1 MRSQNLI
8 FILVLFTLNLTII
21 NTFDISSFVELG
33 DLQQDPY
40 GKSLVETIQ
49 MSMKNAPGGKIENI
63 QNLLDDLLLKLIN
76 DQKTADQ
83 DWAKEKARLDARIA
97 ALQLDIS
104 KLKAEISKLK
114 KEKAVNEQKRDLSKK
129 NIAQYSAQRVQ
140 DESSLKQ
147 TAQKRK
153 ADRASYEASVK
164 EHAAIIGAI
173 EQVIVELSKLRGSVS
188 GIGRPSHVAAIANE
202 KRDAAWKAG
211 VKKSFIE
218 IVGDD
223 DETNAFIE
231 LATEADQAALEKL
244 IALLNNI
251 LRNTKKSLQ
260 DDEKAEAQSVASFI
274 KIKASLEGDI
284 SSLDSL
290 LKRQQANLDGYIK
303 KINELTI
310 TIGIRVSI
318 LHSRQLELKNTT
330 AERATKLAH
339 YNADTAH
346 RSKEKLVIQR
356 VQKIVK
362 ERLAA
367 MSRFLR
373 SNVNK

>member
-1 MRSQNLI
+1 LI
-8 FILVLFTLNLTII
+8 FILVLFTLNLTIT

-40 GKSLVETIQ
+40 GKSLIETIQ

-63 QNLLDDLLLKLIN
+63 QNLLDDLLMKLIN
-76 DQKTADQ
+76 DQKKADE

-97 ALQLDIS
+97 ALNLDIA
-104 KLKAEISKLK
+104 KLKAEIAKLK

-129 NIAQYSAQRVQ
+129 NIAQYTAQRVQ
-140 DESSLKQ
+140 DQNSLKQ
-147 TAQKRK
+147 IAQRRK
-153 ADRASYEASVK
+153 ADRTAYEASVK

-188 GIGRPSHVAAIANE
+188 GIGRPSHVSAIANE
-202 KRDAAWKAG
+202 NRDAAWKAG

-218 IVGDD
+218 IIGDDD

-251 LRNTKKSLQ
+251 LRNTKKSLS
-260 DDEKAEAQSVASFI
+260 DDEKAEAQSVASFH
-274 KIKASLEGDI
+274 KIKTSLVGDI
-284 SSLDSL
+284 ASLDSL

-330 AERATKLAH
+330 EERASKLSH